1 MKKIELGMSEAQYS
15 QATMASVPEET
26 NDSEEVVF
34 ERRMSLRKY
43 FRELRA
49 HLYRQHAIRQ
59 REAATQSQQQKER
72 VSTAKST
79 AAPAKAKKGKKV
91 KKKQ

>member
-1 MKKIELGMSEAQYS
+1 MTEAQYS
-15 QATMASVPEET
+15 KATMASLPEET
-26 NDSEEVVF
+26 NDSEQVVF

-59 REAATQSQQQKER
+59 REAATQSQQQKQR
-72 VSTAKST
+72 APTAKSS

-91 KKKQ
+91 KKMQ